1 MGLFNKIKNWWGGS
15 NEKPDTKPAVI
26 NAVWAHVENIG
37 AKGDVYTHM
46 DRSNNI
52 NILVTNN
59 KTVGS
64 HQYRLEIHIEAFKVR

>member
-1 MGLFNKIKNWWGGS
+1 MGLFSKIKNWWNS
-15 NEKPDTKPAVI
+15 EKPDTKPAVI
-26 NAVWAHVENIG
+26 DSAWKHVENIE
-37 AKGDVYTHM
+37 ANGDVYKHM

-64 HQYRLEIHIEAFKVR
+64 HQYRLEVHIDAFKVR